1 MRSIRQL
8 TTELTF
14 RCNARC
20 PACHRQKPLSI
31 NLNDKK
37 YTITFDNFKKLFYPD
52 LLRKMEWL
60 VLNGNFG
67 DSIMNKQ
74 FREIISYVKEHDT
87 RILIHTNGGIHT
99 NDYWTDVGNILTDKD
114 IINFD
119 LDGLHDTHHIY
130 RINTEF
136 ENVFNNAK
144 SVIAT
149 KRPQVHWK
157 YIVFEHNKHQ
167 VEEARKLANDNGFT
181 TFSTVKTSRD
191 VFAPSTGKFVHS
203 KKTQA
208 YKQAKREIHCVWD
221 NWGKWYVSPEGL
233 VFRCCWTGGHYYDQG
248 QKRFYYPPKFERMF
262 NGFHVPIE
270 KIISYDYWNKL
281 RNFLEG
287 YERSFSLCKSSCG
300 KIVSSIEKTEE
311 NLKTGE
317 TVVFDSKSKEM
328 SRAS

>member
-8 TTELTF
+8 STELTF

-31 NLNDKK
+31 NLNDSK
-37 YTITFDNFKKLFYPD
+37 YTISLDQFKQLFNPE
-52 LLRKMEWL
+52 LLQNLQWL
-60 VLNGNFG
+60 MFNGNFG

-74 FREIISYVKEHDT
+74 FREILAYVKSQGT
-87 RILIHTNGGIHT
+87 KIKIHTNGGIHGH
-99 NDYWTDVGNILTDKD
+99 DYWTDVGNILTKDD

-119 LDGLHDTHHIY
+119 LDGLWDTHHIY

-136 ENVFNNAK
+136 EKVFSNAK
-144 SVIAT
+144 SVIGT
-149 KRPQVHWK
+149 NRPQVHWK

-167 VEEARKLANDNGFT
+167 VEEARSLAETAGFT

-191 VFAPSTGKFVHS
+191 VFAPKTGTFVHS
-203 KKTQA
+203 KKTQVYEKA
-208 YKQAKREIHCVWD
+208 ERQIHCVWD
-221 NWGKWYVSPEGL
+221 NWGKWYISPEGL

-248 QKRFYYPPKFERMF
+248 EKRFYYPPKFERMF
-262 NGFHVPIE
+262 NGFHVPIQ

-281 RNFLEG
+281 QTFLSG
-287 YERSFSLCKSSCG
+287 YERSFALCKSQCG

-317 TVVFDSKSKEM
+317 KNVLEYNTQES
-328 SRAS
+328 

>member
-1 MRSIRQL
+1 MRPIRQL

-14 RCNARC
+14 RCNAKC
-20 PACHRQKPLSI
+20 PACYRQKPLSI

-37 YTITFDNFKKLFYPD
+37 YTISLENFKRLFYPE

-87 RILIHTNGGIHT
+87 RLLIHTNGGIHGH
-99 NDYWTDVGNILTDKD
+99 DYWTDVGNILDKRD

-130 RINTEF
+130 RINTKF

-144 SVIAT
+144 SVINTT
-149 KRPQVHWK
+149 KAQVHWK

-167 VEEARKLANDNGFT
+167 VEDARKLANDNGFT

-221 NWGKWYVSPEGL
+221 NWGKWYISPEGL

-248 QKRFYYPPKFERMF
+248 EKRFYYPPKFERMF

-270 KIISYDYWNKL
+270 KIISYDYWSKL

-287 YERSFSLCKSSCG
+287 YERSFHYANLR
-300 KIVSSIEKTEE
+300 VEK
-311 NLKTGE
+311 
-317 TVVFDSKSKEM
+317 
-328 SRAS
+328 

>member
-14 RCNARC
+14 RCNAKC

-31 NLNDKK
+31 NLNDSK
-37 YTITFDNFKKLFYPD
+37 YTITLDKFKQLFSQELLQD
-52 LLRKMEWL
+52 LQWL

-74 FREIISYVKEHDT
+74 FREILSYVKSQGT
-87 RILIHTNGGIHT
+87 RLLIHTNGGIHGH
-99 NDYWTDVGNILTDKD
+99 DYWTDVGNILTKDD

-119 LDGLHDTHHIY
+119 LDGLWDTHHIY
-130 RINTEF
+130 RINTKF
-136 ENVFNNAK
+136 ENVFENAK
-144 SVIAT
+144 SVISSTDA
-149 KRPQVHWK
+149 QVHWK

-167 VEEARKLANDNGFT
+167 VEEARALAEQTGFT

-191 VFAPSTGKFVHS
+191 IFAPKTGAFVHS
-203 KKTQA
+203 KKTKA
-208 YKQAKREIHCVWD
+208 YTEAKRQIHCVWD
-221 NWGKWYVSPEGL
+221 SWGKWYVSPEGL

-248 QKRFYYPPKFERMF
+248 EKRFYYPPKFERMF
-262 NGFHVPIE
+262 NGFHVPIQ
-270 KIISYDYWNKL
+270 KIISYNYWNKL
-281 RNFLEG
+281 QTFLTG
-287 YERSFSLCKSSCG
+287 YERSFQLCKSQCG

-317 TVVFDSKSKEM
+317 RTIFDS
-328 SRAS
+328 RNQWGN

>member
-1 MRSIRQL
+1 MRSIKQL

-14 RCNARC
+14 RCNAKC
-20 PACHRQKPLSI
+20 PACHRWKPLQV
-31 NLNDKK
+31 NLNDPL
-37 YTITFDNFKKLFYPD
+37 YTISLERFQKLFNPT
-52 LLRKMEWL
+52 LLNNLEWL

-74 FREIISYVKEHDT
+74 FREILTYVKSHSVKL
-87 RILIHTNGGIHT
+87 LIHTNGGIHGD
-99 NDYWTDVGNILTDKD
+99 DYWADVGNILDKRD

-119 LDGLHDTHHIY
+119 LDGLQDTHHIY
-130 RINTEF
+130 RINTKF
-136 ENVFNNAK
+136 DKVFSNAL
-144 SVIAT
+144 SVIKT

-167 VEEARKLANDNGFT
+167 VEEAKNLALKSGFT

-191 VFAPSTGKFVHS
+191 VFAPSKGKFVHS

-208 YKQAKREIHCVWD
+208 YKQAKRQIHCVWD

-248 QKRFYYPPKFERMF
+248 EKRFYYPPKFERMF

-281 RNFLEG
+281 QKFLKG
-287 YERSFSLCKSSCG
+287 YERSFSLCKAQCG

-311 NLKTGE
+311 NFKTGAK
-317 TVVFDSKSKEM
+317 TVFDSSNQWGN
-328 SRAS
+328 